1 MRGGAGEAACWEGFC
16 RQRKT
21 LPPRSSFRRTDS
33 LRSPRRPAVL
43 RSSAICKRPRHA
55 RRGLICKSAMLRK
68 ERGEMSQV
76 PDAQVRQIISDVL
89 NVPVETLID
98 QASPQTIENWDSVQ
112 HLNVV
117 LALEEALG
125 LQFEP
130 EDIESMKDVG

>member
-1 MRGGAGEAACWEGFC
+1 
-16 RQRKT
+16 
-21 LPPRSSFRRTDS
+21 
-33 LRSPRRPAVL
+33 
-43 RSSAICKRPRHA
+43 
-55 RRGLICKSAMLRK
+55 
-68 ERGEMSQV
+68 MSQV

-130 EDIESMKDVG
+130 EDIESMKDVGSIIALVESKKAGSD